1 MRPHSHSSLK
11 KGIVDK
17 SDQQKGIL
25 QMRKEK
31 VVSEEACG
39 RCDLFFFCSF
49 PNLVSTMPG
58 YSKARKKPQRVPFL
72 QTRVLL
78 TGSPGPRLLPPFS
91 SSLSFSLSFSLS
103 LYLLLFFFRLL
114 TYSVILCVFTI
125 SVHKVE
131 LF

>member
-91 SSLSFSLSFSLS
+91 SSLSLS
-103 LYLLLFFFRLL
+103 LFHSLLVSTSFFFSFAYSL
-114 TYSVILCVFTI
+114 TQLFCVCSQSAFI
-125 SVHKVE
+125 K
-131 LF
+131 